1 MVAFVDGFGRTAL
14 SGEKLF
20 LAIQWSQMAIFHL
33 ILADL
38 VQSDLFNQDENEYLP
53 WALTSFTV
61 IPAMMGSEKER
72 ESLYFLDDLLF

>member
-1 MVAFVDGFGRTAL
+1 
-14 SGEKLF
+14 
-20 LAIQWSQMAIFHL
+20 MAIFHL

-38 VQSDLFNQDENEYLP
+38 ARGDLFNQDENKHLP

-72 ESLYFLDDLLF
+72 ESLYFVDDLLF

>member
-1 MVAFVDGFGRTAL
+1 MDSAEQPP

-38 VQSDLFNQDENEYLP
+38 ARGDLFNQDENKHLP

-72 ESLYFLDDLLF
+72 ESLYFVDDLLF